1 MEVENMGDC
10 TDTKEKVEIA
20 CILARILAAE
30 SEADAAKAVK
40 DRIKRQLLLNGCTFY
55 ALALPTRVC
64 NRSTW
69 AFIRH
74 EKWFEETVPH
84 LGGHNFK
91 QSFRVNPSTFR
102 FLVESL
108 RHVLEKQ
115 VTNMRDPITA
125 EKRVAIGLY
134 KLCSSAE
141 DRTVANLFGVGR
153 SSVNVIYREF
163 CAAVVSVLES
173 DWIRMITEEE
183 MPRHIQEFEAVCDFP
198 QAVGAL
204 DGCHFPISPPKKYAT
219 DYYNYKG
226 WHIIILLALVDH
238 KYRFRYCN
246 VGAPGRCHDAHV
258 FGVSRLS
265 KIVNSPLFKAPV
277 AAVGTTAVP
286 PIILCDQAFPLTPN
300 LMKPFGHRTVISEA
314 ERNFN
319 CHLSGA
325 RRIVENAFGRL
336 KARFRFIAKRME
348 CSVGNA
354 RLAIRA
360 CCVLNNICEHFN
372 DSVHPQWLSEVQQSN
387 ATFPQP
393 SRRTEA
399 EIGNASAIRTALVE
413 YYKRRN

>member
-1 MEVENMGDC
+1 MGDC

-226 WHIIILLALVDH
+226 W
-238 KYRFRYCN
+238 
-246 VGAPGRCHDAHV
+246 
-258 FGVSRLS
+258 
-265 KIVNSPLFKAPV
+265 
-277 AAVGTTAVP
+277 
-286 PIILCDQAFPLTPN
+286 
-300 LMKPFGHRTVISEA
+300 
-314 ERNFN
+314 
-319 CHLSGA
+319 
-325 RRIVENAFGRL
+325 
-336 KARFRFIAKRME
+336 
-348 CSVGNA
+348 
-354 RLAIRA
+354 
-360 CCVLNNICEHFN
+360 
-372 DSVHPQWLSEVQQSN
+372 
-387 ATFPQP
+387 
-393 SRRTEA
+393 
-399 EIGNASAIRTALVE
+399 
-413 YYKRRN
+413 